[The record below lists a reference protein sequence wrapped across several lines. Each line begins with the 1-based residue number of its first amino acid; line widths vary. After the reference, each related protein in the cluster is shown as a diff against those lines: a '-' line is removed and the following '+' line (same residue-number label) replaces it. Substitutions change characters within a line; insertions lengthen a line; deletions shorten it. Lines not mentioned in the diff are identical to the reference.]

1 MGEVRQAIKKNS
13 NKAAT
18 REAKS
23 ITAHHDA

>member
-1 MGEVRQAIKKNS
+1 MGEVRQTVKKNP